1 MRSNLKL
8 RYKRISTRPPKVMN
22 SDIVSK
28 QIAFWKF
35 YSKWKNQH
43 LKIIQ
48 VDEFLVGRGTH
59 ANMAWSKCGESG
71 YAIQDAITSRF
82 SVIAAIWNSNI
93 ELVAIS
99 NSNTNGEVFYE
110 FMKLLSQEIKDRY
123 GDFKDR
129 IVITLDGERYHWVA
143 NIAEHCK
150 SEELMVIE
158 MSPYTPQFSP
168 VELFINCAK
177 SKIRM
182 KLRKNK

>member
-1 MRSNLKL
+1 
-8 RYKRISTRPPKVMN
+8 
-22 SDIVSK
+22 
-28 QIAFWKF
+28 
-35 YSKWKNQH
+35 
-43 LKIIQ
+43 
-48 VDEFLVGRGTH
+48 
-59 ANMAWSKCGESG
+59 MAWSKCGESG

-82 SVIAAIWNSNI
+82 SVIAAKWNSNL

-110 FMKLLSQEIKDRY
+110 LMKLLSQEIKDRY

-129 IVITLDGERYHWVA
+129 IVITLDGARYHWVA
-143 NIAEHCK
+143 NVAEHCK

-158 MSPYTPQFSP
+158 MPPYTPQFSP

-182 KLRKNK
+182 ELRENK

>member
-1 MRSNLKL
+1 
-8 RYKRISTRPPKVMN
+8 
-22 SDIVSK
+22 
-28 QIAFWKF
+28 
-35 YSKWKNQH
+35 
-43 LKIIQ
+43 
-48 VDEFLVGRGTH
+48 
-59 ANMAWSKCGESG
+59 MAWSKCGESG

-82 SVIAAIWNSNI
+82 SVIAAIWNSNL

-129 IVITLDGERYHWVA
+129 IVITLDGARYHWVA
-143 NIAEHCK
+143 NVAEHCK

-158 MSPYTPQFSP
+158 MPSYTPQFSP
-168 VELFINCAK
+168 VELFINCSK